1 VHDEDEVIDVKRW
14 ICAAVAVSTAV
25 LLVSLAAGAVQMFDR
40 SEFVARVR
48 VAFQPLEALLPDGDS
63 FDYDHAALFSGYL
76 NGTDESVVI
85 VLLDDDSPSVA
96 KAKELGY
103 TLEWED
109 VGILPLVAVMVLP
122 PTDCIRNVEY
132 NVPYLIRGLS
142 WDNAE
147 AVDSKGR
154 FVRDVETWWARGSDE
169 GMYFKFSGN
178 LKIHLQTCTTISL
191 NQS

>member
-1 VHDEDEVIDVKRW
+1 MGLMM
-14 ICAAVAVSTAV
+14 AV
-25 LLVSLAAGAVQMFDR
+25 LVGVSVNAVVQMFDR
-40 SEFVARVR
+40 NEFLARVR
-48 VAFQPLEALLPDGDS
+48 AAFQPLEALLSDGDE
-63 FDYDHAALFSGYL
+63 FDYEHAALFSGYL
-76 NGTDESVVI
+76 NGTDEHLVV
-85 VLLDDDSPSVA
+85 VLLDEDSASVQ

-109 VGILPLVAVMVLP
+109 VGILPLLAIMVLP

-142 WDNAE
+142 WDHAE
-147 AVDSKGR
+147 AVDSRGR
-154 FVRDVETWWARGSDE
+154 FVRDVETWWARGSDD

-178 LKIHLQTCTTISL
+178 IKVHLQTCTTVSM